1 MQHGL
6 KSVTVLKEALLT
18 LRSLWSSGYQ
28 VVLSYDEQSAS
39 RHKELWPA
47 IPYLWANKPN
57 AEELIY
63 YLECQKRLGRPGEKS
78 FCLLRLGG
86 KKDGSSYLWSL
97 NRIFLFHR
105 GVFCSRPEFN
115 DRPMLH
121 RLTSSGYSPNSDHGE
136 LEPCEEMARRS
147 ETRSWTHMSK
157 HNSRRLHWSC
167 TVLFACHCSQ
177 QKTALKSCWS
187 KMGLYVKSLLHGKA
201 LFKDSFGSQTQGLQ
215 T

>member
-1 MQHGL
+1 MTISQHHAIRSCGLLSHIFGPISLMQKSWFTILNARNGL
-6 KSVTVLKEALLT
+6 VDLVRKAFVCLDLEQKS
-18 LRSLWSSGYQ
+18 
-28 VVLSYDEQSAS
+28 
-39 RHKELWPA
+39 
-47 IPYLWANKPN
+47 
-57 AEELIY
+57 
-63 YLECQKRLGRPGEKS
+63 
-78 FCLLRLGG
+78 LLR
-86 KKDGSSYLWSL
+86 LWSL
-97 NRIFLFHR
+97 NKIFLFHR
-105 GVFCSRPEFN
+105 AFFCSRPEFN
-115 DRPMLH
+115 GRPMLH

-167 TVLFACHCSQ
+167 TVLYACYCSQ

-187 KMGLYVKSLLHGKA
+187 KMGLYVKSLWHGKA